1 MRAMDNLRRGALV
14 ATAALAA
21 VLVGVLLGRGGDA
34 TVAVE
39 DAAPELTLTDFEGSQ
54 FSFAEFEG
62 TPVVVNFWASWCSF
76 CVSEMPDFERVHQ
89 ALGDEVVFLGV
100 DQRDRRDRA
109 LELARQTGVTYRLV
123 WDPRGEVFD
132 AFGGPGMPTTVFI
145 DAEGMVVEIIPGQL
159 SAGLL
164 RDHIRRN
171 FGIG

>member
-1 MRAMDNLRRGALV
+1 MAV
-14 ATAALAA
+14 AALAV
-21 VLVGVLLGRGGDA
+21 VLVAVLLGTGGDG
-34 TVAVE
+34 TVAMGE
-39 DAAPELTLTDFEGSQ
+39 SAPELTLTDFEGSQ
-54 FSFAEFEG
+54 FSFADYEG
-62 TPVVVNFWASWCSF
+62 TPLVVNFWASWCPF

-132 AFGGPGMPTTVFI
+132 AFGGPGMPTTAFI
-145 DAEGMVVEIIPGQL
+145 DAEGTVVEVIPGQL

-164 RDHIRRN
+164 RDHIQRN